1 MLASRFSASLRT
13 SALALACFAGTAL
26 AGPLDRSIVP
36 AATPWVLHVDVEA
49 AVASKVG
56 SFMLSH
62 KGEFDLDGLD
72 GLKAFGI
79 DAPRDLLSITIF
91 SPDAKSEDGV
101 VAVLATP
108 AIDALWN
115 HLKTEPHAKSIT
127 VDGVELLSWDDK
139 GERKYGRVTPSADGK
154 TRLAL
159 ISDEWE
165 SIVAAIK
172 GAKQAGNLAGPSK
185 GSILFAQATT
195 LPEEMIEDAD
205 DNGQAILSKVQSAW
219 LDIGEQDATVRAI
232 ANATFTDAT
241 AASQSRDVLQ
251 GLLSFVRMVSSTNE
265 DVKPIVQMLDGAGGP
280 KISLDQGTKTLS
292 IEFSAPSDKVA
303 AGLAAMKENE
313 RDDADDEDEDHE
325 DEDHGK
331 KDHQHH
337 NRHEDAK
344 PEEAPKKPAPAL

>member
-13 SALALACFAGTAL
+13 SALALVCFAGTAL
-26 AGPLDRSIVP
+26 AGPLDRSLVP

-62 KGEFDLDGLD
+62 KEEFDLSGLD
-72 GLKAFGI
+72 GLQIFGI
-79 DAPRDLLSITIF
+79 EASRDLLSITIF
-91 SPDAKSEDGV
+91 AVDAKSEDGV

-172 GAKQAGNLAGPSK
+172 GEKQAAGLAGPSK
-185 GSILFAQATT
+185 GSILFVQATT
-195 LPEEMIEDAD
+195 FPQNMIEDSD
-205 DNGQAILSKVQSAW
+205 ENGQAILSKVQSAW
-219 LDIGEQDATVRAI
+219 LDIGEQDATVRAV

-241 AASQSRDVLQ
+241 AATQSRDVLQ
-251 GLLSFVRMVSSTNE
+251 GLLSFVRMVSSSNE
-265 DVKPIVQMLDGAGGP
+265 DVKPIVQMLDAAGGP
-280 KISLDQGTKTLS
+280 KILLDQGSKTLS
-292 IEFSAPSDKVA
+292 IEFAAPSDKVA
-303 AGLAAMKENE
+303 AGLAAMQENE
-313 RDDADDEDEDHE
+313 GEDDEAEENDEGKNHE
-325 DEDHGK
+325 GG
-331 KDHQHH
+331 
-337 NRHEDAK
+337 R
-344 PEEAPKKPAPAL
+344 PEEGPKKPAAADR